1 MWGRPPKPASNLSNL
16 TIAPTPHWRLLNFP
30 SHNKAPCHPAC
41 FPQLGEEGKAHE
53 VGRNLGRG
61 RVEGGRSTEGRE
73 VKKAKVKQ

>member
-1 MWGRPPKPASNLSNL
+1 MGTPPLNPASILSNL
-16 TIAPTPHWRLLNFP
+16 TIAPTLHRRLLNFP

-61 RVEGGRSTEGRE
+61 QAEGGRSTVGRE
-73 VKKAKVKQ
+73 VKKAKVKH

>member
-61 RVEGGRSTEGRE
+61 RAEGGRSTEGRE